1 MLQHFI
7 FFPQQMTKKKSTKK
21 KRKEKKKT
29 LFQIVGYESSMN
41 NLFQGCMGF
50 IPYDIDIDLLGIHA
64 VKIWVWVSLIYKR

>member
-41 NLFQGCMGF
+41 NLF
-50 IPYDIDIDLLGIHA
+50 
-64 VKIWVWVSLIYKR
+64 